1 MNSGLPASAAP
12 LGGVGIP
19 NVKVK
24 FCRYYA
30 KDKTCFYG
38 DECQFLHEDP
48 SMVSLSMHGG
58 GSPVPLSMAG
68 GAVTAAGYPLGGTAA
83 GGAGTNVPKK
93 SESLGPAGT
102 ALEGQ
107 LLTIPGME
115 GGTLSDANLTNSY
128 FSSSFIG
135 VNGFGSPAES
145 KYSMMQRMTSSS
157 SSPSLLNDGAK
168 NYSHSTHESVNS
180 PTSSLFSDF
189 GALSI
194 SQRRKAP
201 NPAASEFIPKG
212 VPRMATMAQSTG
224 PAFPSPLFPH
234 PSLSSS
240 TAAALAPGMSLSAG
254 SSPLH
259 SPKITPHTSPAPRR
273 RSHTPNPNP
282 ANYMVPTSV
291 SDQVAAHII
300 QKETVGGTT
309 YFYTDNTP
317 APMAGMVF
325 PTYHIYPPTAPHV
338 AYMQPKANAPSFFM
352 ADELRQEL
360 INRHLI
366 TMAQIDQSENPGNS
380 THPSNC
386 SVSCLILS
394 VFNLFLTMWFFGVP
408 TMGFFYRL
416 TYTHRALQ

>member
-48 SMVSLSMHGG
+48 SMVSLSLHGGG

-68 GAVTAAGYPLGGTAA
+68 GAVTAAGYSLGGSAA
-83 GGAGTNVPKK
+83 ACSGGGGTNVVSKK
-93 SESLGPAGT
+93 SETLGPAGT
-102 ALEGQ
+102 PLEGQ

-145 KYSMMQRMTSSS
+145 KYSMMQRMTTSS

-168 NYSHSTHESVNS
+168 NFSHSAHDPVSS

-194 SQRRKAP
+194 SQRRKVTYCMV
-201 NPAASEFIPKG
+201 G
-212 VPRMATMAQSTG
+212 
-224 PAFPSPLFPH
+224 
-234 PSLSSS
+234 
-240 TAAALAPGMSLSAG
+240 
-254 SSPLH
+254 
-259 SPKITPHTSPAPRR
+259 TSPHA
-273 RSHTPNPNP
+273 
-282 ANYMVPTSV
+282 
-291 SDQVAAHII
+291 
-300 QKETVGGTT
+300 
-309 YFYTDNTP
+309 
-317 APMAGMVF
+317 
-325 PTYHIYPPTAPHV
+325 
-338 AYMQPKANAPSFFM
+338 
-352 ADELRQEL
+352 
-360 INRHLI
+360 
-366 TMAQIDQSENPGNS
+366 
-380 THPSNC
+380 
-386 SVSCLILS
+386 
-394 VFNLFLTMWFFGVP
+394 LF
-408 TMGFFYRL
+408 
-416 TYTHRALQ
+416 